1 MREKT
6 RVAGV
11 LAAAVVGALL
21 ATAPPASATTATTT
35 TLVSSVNPSTA
46 GQAIT
51 FTAAVGGDS
60 PTGQVVF
67 GESGVILGQVELTN
81 GLASLVVST
90 LAVGDHAVTAFYGG
104 DTLNDP
110 SSATVTQTVV
120 APPVTVKPPKVK
132 LKISTAKTS
141 VGDKVRLK
149 WRTKRADSVTASGA
163 WHGSMKAKGSKW
175 LRINQRGKY
184 TFKLTA
190 RNAAGAK
197 TAKAKVV
204 ATRKAKEF
212 EIVVTDELTM
222 VGKRVDVSADGLAK
236 REVYTVRLNGKIL
249 LTGKANKKGD
259 VARNFVL
266 PKTTPEGALPLT
278 ITGSNPTR
286 VGTAVLNVIRPKK
299 LDVEVAV
306 PKINKKEEQTVTV
319 TGLAPEEPVTVMY
332 AGEKLTE
339 GKADKSGL
347 FTYDFPVGKE
357 SGEKTVRVIGIDP
370 SRNGEVTFT
379 IIADDHSGPGTDL

>member
-1 MREKT
+1 
-6 RVAGV
+6 V
-11 LAAAVVGALL
+11 
-21 ATAPPASATTATTT
+21 
-35 TLVSSVNPSTA
+35 
-46 GQAIT
+46 
-51 FTAAVGGDS
+51 
-60 PTGQVVF
+60 
-67 GESGVILGQVELTN
+67 
-81 GLASLVVST
+81 
-90 LAVGDHAVTAFYGG
+90 
-104 DTLNDP
+104 
-110 SSATVTQTVV
+110 
-120 APPVTVKPPKVK
+120 
-132 LKISTAKTS
+132 
-141 VGDKVRLK
+141 
-149 WRTKRADSVTASGA
+149 
-163 WHGSMKAKGSKW
+163 KAKGKKW
-175 LRINQRGKY
+175 IRINQRGKY

-190 RNAAGAK
+190 RNDSGAK
-197 TAKAKVV
+197 TVKAKVV
-204 ATRKAKEF
+204 ALRKAKEF

-236 REVYTVRLNGKIL
+236 GEVYTIRLNGKVL

-266 PKTTPEGALPLT
+266 AKTTPEGALPLT
-278 ITGSNPTR
+278 ITGSNPSR

-319 TGLAPEEPVTVMY
+319 TGLAPLEPVTVMY

-357 SGEKTVRVIGIDP
+357 SGEKMVRVIGIDP